1 MIAGMPSLADA
12 LATGPVVLDG
22 GLSTELEARGH
33 DVSSALWSAR
43 LLRDDPGA
51 IVAAHAAFAA
61 AGARVATTASYQAT
75 VEGFAAAGVDA
86 DEARRLIASSVALA
100 REGQGGDGWVAGS
113 VGPYGAM
120 LADGSEY
127 RGDYVDS
134 TDVDRLR
141 AFHRPRME
149 LLAGAGADVL
159 ACETVP
165 AAAEAEAL
173 LAEAD
178 TLGVPIW
185 LSLTTV
191 VDGEGV
197 ARTRRGERAADVF
210 AMAAGVDAVVAV
222 GVNCTAPAAVGPA
235 VAAASAAGKP
245 VVVYP
250 NSGETWDAT
259 ARRWTGP
266 PGVSPD
272 DVPTWIAASA
282 RLVGGCCRVR
292 PSDIAALAMMI
303 SFPDRS
309 GSSLTVDREGGPQ
322 MIREA
327 DHSAAAQRMGL
338 PPVTATRAPET

>member
-1 MIAGMPSLADA
+1 MPSLADA

-22 GLSTELEARGH
+22 GLSTELEERGH

-43 LLRDDPGA
+43 LLRDDPAA
-51 IVAAHAAFAA
+51 IVAAHAAFAG

-75 VEGFAAAGVDA
+75 VEGFAAAGVAA
-86 DEARRLIASSVALA
+86 DEAARLIASSVALA
-100 REGQGGDGWVAGS
+100 REGQGGEGWVAGS

-127 RGDYVDS
+127 RGDYADTLGVAA
-134 TDVDRLR
+134 LR

-149 LLAGAGADVL
+149 LLAAAGADVL

-178 TLGVPIW
+178 ALGVPIW
-185 LSLTTV
+185 LSLTTLL
-191 VDGEGV
+191 DEDGV
-197 ARTRRGERAADVF
+197 ARTRRGERAADVY
-210 AMAAGVDAVVAV
+210 AMAADVPSVIAV
-222 GVNCTAPAAVGPA
+222 GVNCTAPAAVGAA
-235 VAAASAAGKP
+235 VGAAAAAGRP

-250 NSGETWDAT
+250 NSGETWDAG

-272 DVPTWIAASA
+272 AVPAWIEAGA

-292 PSDIAALAMMI
+292 PTDIGRIA
-303 SFPDRS
+303 R
-309 GSSLTVDREGGPQ
+309 
-322 MIREA
+322 MIR
-327 DHSAAAQRMGL
+327 
-338 PPVTATRAPET
+338 

>member
-1 MIAGMPSLADA
+1 MPSLADA
-12 LATGPVVLDG
+12 LDAGTVVLDG

-43 LLRDDPGA
+43 LLRDDPAA

-75 VEGFAAAGVDA
+75 VEGFGAAGVDA
-86 DEARRLIASSVALA
+86 AEARRLIASSVALA
-100 REGQGGDGWVAGS
+100 REGQGDGWVAGS

-127 RGDYVDS
+127 TGAYVEAVSVAD
-134 TDVDRLR
+134 LR

-149 LLAGAGADVL
+149 LLAEAGADVL

-178 TLGVPIW
+178 ALGVPIW

-191 VDGEGV
+191 VDDDGV
-197 ARTRRGERAADVF
+197 VRTRRGEPAAEVF
-210 AMAAGVDAVVAV
+210 AMAASVDEVVAV
-222 GVNCTAPAAVGPA
+222 GVNCTDPAGVPAA
-235 VAAASAAGKP
+235 VAAARASGRP

-250 NSGETWDAT
+250 NSGEGWDAA
-259 ARRWTGP
+259 ARRWTGE
-266 PGVSPD
+266 PGLPD
-272 DVPTWIAASA
+272 DAVRRWLDDGA
-282 RLVGGCCRVR
+282 RLVGGCCRVG
-292 PSDIAALAMMI
+292 PADIARIAA
-303 SFPDRS
+303 
-309 GSSLTVDREGGPQ
+309 TVDRAATGSGG
-322 MIREA
+322 R
-327 DHSAAAQRMGL
+327 R
-338 PPVTATRAPET
+338 